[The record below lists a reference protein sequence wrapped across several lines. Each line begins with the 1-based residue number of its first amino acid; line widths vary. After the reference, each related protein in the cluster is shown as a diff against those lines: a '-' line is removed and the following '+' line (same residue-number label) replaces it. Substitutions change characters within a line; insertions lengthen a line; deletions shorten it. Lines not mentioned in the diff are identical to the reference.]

1 MKISKSKL
9 KQIIKEELQAVLAE
23 SYHNEPIGQ
32 AWQDRAARHRSDF
45 LGPSVGEK
53 IAGAF
58 KITPTSQKDINHLKE
73 LEKMI
78 GEALREGDPQ
88 RARNL
93 HKHLK
98 ADKIKAQID
107 RIPALKYL
115 RKKLPVIGGL
125 TVIGSGVFAMVYQSF
140 ARAKTPEDYEKATAQ
155 LVEALKSQEGQDELT
170 ALTGVGSI
178 AQMVRD
184 AFEAIGAP
192 DDDRI
197 NPGGKPMTMAQ
208 RRAALKMGPSARDQ
222 ARARELALKY
232 GTKN

>member
-23 SYHNEPIGQ
+23 GRDDYYWNTQE
-32 AWQDRAARHRSDF
+32 
-45 LGPSVGEK
+45 
-53 IAGAF
+53 
-58 KITPTSQKDINHLKE
+58 
-73 LEKMI
+73 
-78 GEALREGDPQ
+78 
-88 RARNL
+88 RARLKSMRHQGSILGDIADLFKPTPMTQRNIDKLKMLHDDISRALGDGDSQGAKNL
-93 HKHLK
+93 AKYYKSEKFK
-98 ADKIKAQID
+98 AEID

-115 RKKLPVIGGL
+115 RKKLPILAVITIYGGG
-125 TVIGSGVFAMVYQSF
+125 TFAFVYGMF
-140 ARAKTPEDYEKATAQ
+140 ARAKTPEDYEKATKE
-155 LVEALKSQEGQDELT
+155 LVKVLKTQKAQDELT
-170 ALTGVGSI
+170 ALTGVGGI

>member
-1 MKISKSKL
+1 MKITKSKL

-23 SYHNEPIGQ
+23 GRDDYYWNTQERARLKSMRHQKSILGDIADLFKPTPMTQKNIDKLKMLHDDISLALGDGDYQGAKKLNSYLN
-32 AWQDRAARHRSDF
+32 
-45 LGPSVGEK
+45 
-53 IAGAF
+53 
-58 KITPTSQKDINHLKE
+58 SQKRL
-73 LEKMI
+73 
-78 GEALREGDPQ
+78 
-88 RARNL
+88 
-93 HKHLK
+93 
-98 ADKIKAQID
+98 AQID

-115 RKKLPVIGGL
+115 RKKLPFF
-125 TVIGSGVFAMVYQSF
+125 SVFTIYTAGTFTFLYQMF
-140 ARAKTPEDYEKATAQ
+140 AKAKTPEDYEKATAE
-155 LVEALKSQEGQDELT
+155 LVKVLKSREGQDQLT
-170 ALTGVGSI
+170 ALTGVGGV

-222 ARARELALKY
+222 KRARELALKY